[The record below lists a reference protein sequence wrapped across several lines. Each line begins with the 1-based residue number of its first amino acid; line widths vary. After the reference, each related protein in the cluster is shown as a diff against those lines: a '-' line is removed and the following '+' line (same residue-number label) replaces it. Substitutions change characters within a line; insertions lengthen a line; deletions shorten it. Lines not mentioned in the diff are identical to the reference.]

1 MKPFACGVCNVAR
14 FATSGRLNAHLAKCG
29 KPLQFP
35 CALCGKY
42 FSSKQ
47 SVEVH
52 VAKAHSTGGK
62 NKTWECPLCEDVTYC
77 SQGGWYKHLRKQ
89 HGITRY
95 GKKLEEAI
103 IEGVNKNGGNTS
115 EEEPNG
121 KQNDESEKEATE

>member
-1 MKPFACGVCNVAR
+1 M
-14 FATSGRLNAHLAKCG
+14 NAHLAKCG

-35 CALCGKY
+35 CDLCGKY

-52 VAKAHSTGGK
+52 VAEAHATGGK
-62 NKTWECPLCEDVTYC
+62 SKTWDCPLCEDVTYC

-103 IEGVNKNGGNTS
+103 IEEANKNGDNTS

-121 KQNDESEKEATE
+121 NKDDDSDKETTE